1 MVTFGAPSSDEESE
15 ESDDDDDE
23 DDAKRLLRFLLRF
36 REGAGFSGAMSV
48 DIKNDSQ
55 TEAMSIKV
63 KRHVTEITFL

>member
-36 REGAGFSGAMSV
+36 REGAGFAGAMCRYDFKKELKLKQCLSR
-48 DIKNDSQ
+48 S
-55 TEAMSIKV
+55 SI
-63 KRHVTEITFL
+63 T